1 VADQWSFV
9 PHVVHELVRLDG
21 RRNEGSLSKQQLT
34 QLAMKCK
41 KIYQGEFADMEGD
54 DKKGKVRQSNPPN
67 TDRGGKIETDDAQ
80 YDSDDTIEMTEEEID
95 LACRQ
100 FSGISS

>member
-1 VADQWSFV
+1 VADQWCFV
-9 PHVVHELVRLDG
+9 PHVVDELVRLDG
-21 RRNEGSLSKQQLT
+21 GRNEGSLSKQQLT

-41 KIYQGEFADMEGD
+41 KIYQAEFAHMESDG
-54 DKKGKVRQSNPPN
+54 KKDKVRQSNPPD
-67 TDRGGKIETDDAQ
+67 TDSRGKTGADDAQ